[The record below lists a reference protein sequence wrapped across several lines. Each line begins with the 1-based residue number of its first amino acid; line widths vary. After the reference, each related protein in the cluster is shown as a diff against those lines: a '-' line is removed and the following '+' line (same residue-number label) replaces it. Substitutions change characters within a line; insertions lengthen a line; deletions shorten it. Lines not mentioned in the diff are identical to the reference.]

1 VDSQPLS
8 VAGAISAASA
18 AYDDLA
24 ELAEDVEDEWSFVT
38 ELADAWRA
46 RLAEVSDARGDEPA
60 AAGVA
65 EAVAT
70 LAAEAAAIDD
80 PHRAID
86 WLSTYP
92 QVLLVAVGER
102 P

>member
-1 VDSQPLS
+1 MDSQPLT

-18 AYDDLA
+18 AYDDLV

-46 RLAEVSDARGDEPA
+46 RLAEVSDARADEPA